1 MNLRSELRRL
11 QLGAQE
17 INAIGQVPSTVAT
30 TAVRAAMQ
38 ESKLRVCASC

>member
-17 INAIGQVPSTVAT
+17 INAIGQVPSTVAPQPYEQ
-30 TAVRAAMQ
+30 Q